1 MLTKFNHMKRL
12 LIFNVLLMFV
22 ATMCAQ
28 SVDVSNKA
36 DARKIDKKGAG
47 FRWNDTNMQIS
58 DSELAD
64 ILGDDLYD
72 TYLSA
77 HNQVSRGNTCL
88 MGGATCL
95 ALSIAGLVAYANQPA
110 DFTGKK
116 ADSAEALVLAAQIVA
131 YGADAFICLGCV
143 FRGIGNGRLRWV
155 RDTYNSSLTHSSTLS
170 LRPSV
175 MVSSQNDL
183 AFGASLNFSF

>member
-1 MLTKFNHMKRL
+1 MHTKFTKMKRL

-22 ATMCAQ
+22 AAMCAQ
-28 SVDVSNKA
+28 SVDGFNKA

-47 FRWNDTNMQIS
+47 FRWDDTKMQIF
-58 DSELAD
+58 DDELAD

-72 TYLSA
+72 TYISA

-95 ALSIAGLVAYANQPA
+95 ALSIAGLVAFASQPV
-110 DFTGKK
+110 FNGKRS
-116 ADSAEALVLAAQIVA
+116 DSAEALALAAQLVA

-155 RDTYNSSLTHSSTLS
+155 RDTYNSSLTHSSALS

-183 AFGASLNFSF
+183 AFGASLSFSF